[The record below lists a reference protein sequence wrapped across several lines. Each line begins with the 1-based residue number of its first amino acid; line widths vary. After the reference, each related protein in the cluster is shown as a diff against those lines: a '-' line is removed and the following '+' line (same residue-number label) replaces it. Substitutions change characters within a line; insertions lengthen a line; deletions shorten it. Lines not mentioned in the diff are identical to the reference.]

1 MSDSS
6 KPARPA
12 DPPLRGEAAW
22 RAEKDAI
29 AKRTEEASRRAQAR
43 RQAKYDQQTARM
55 LADERQE
62 RARLAKRRP

>member
-6 KPARPA
+6 KPARPS

-22 RAEKDAI
+22 RAAKDAI
-29 AKRTEEASRRAQAR
+29 AKRNDEASRRAQAR
-43 RQAKYDQQTARM
+43 RQAKYDQQTARL

>member
-6 KPARPA
+6 KSARPS

-29 AKRTEEASRRAQAR
+29 AKRNEEASRRAQAR
-43 RQAKYDQQTARM
+43 RQAKYDQQTAQI

-62 RARLAKRRP
+62 RARLAKSRP